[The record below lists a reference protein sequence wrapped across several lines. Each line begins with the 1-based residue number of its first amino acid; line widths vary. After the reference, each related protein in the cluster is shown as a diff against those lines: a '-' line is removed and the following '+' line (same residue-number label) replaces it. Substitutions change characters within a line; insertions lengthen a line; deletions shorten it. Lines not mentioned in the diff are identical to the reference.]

1 VQAVD
6 QRGDLQQADH
16 RQVAGQVALALGAI
30 EDGEGQDRAD
40 HHVDRSD
47 QQEQV
52 APARHEPERARIPDE
67 EHQDGSEPGD
77 GSGDQEMET
86 RGIGAR
92 AQVKA
97 LQHRG
102 AV

>member
-1 VQAVD
+1 MP
-6 QRGDLQQADH
+6 
-16 RQVAGQVALALGAI
+16 LALRAV
-30 EDGEGQDRAD
+30 EDGEREYRTD
-40 HHVDRSD
+40 HDVDRGD

-52 APARHEPERARIPDE
+52 AAAGHVPKRAGIPDE
-67 EHQDGSEPGD
+67 EHQDGGGAGHRD
-77 GSGDQEMET
+77 GDQEMET
-86 RGIGAR
+86 RGIGTR